1 MLEYIKKHEEPRIL
15 GGSSCFFLLK
25 LCGAQGRVQAC
36 PTEKLRY
43 INILIRFLA
52 FELCRAQGQQE
63 KKKQIPK
70 YAGNS
75 PHRTARGRSV
85 SNEE

>member
-1 MLEYIKKHEEPRIL
+1 M
-15 GGSSCFFLLK
+15 FFLLK

-43 INILIRFLA
+43 INILSRFLMV
-52 FELCRAQGQQE
+52 ELCRAQGQRQ
-63 KKKQIPK
+63 K
-70 YAGNS
+70 YAGS
-75 PHRTARGRSV
+75 SRHRTIPGRSV